1 MVLGAVAAV
10 MFVNVTAPQMTVGTE
25 PMPAENARTM
35 DRGGGLVRNEV
46 TDRIEDRT
54 REKFRADLSGRA
66 RVIDGDTLEVGGAR
80 VRLYGI
86 DAPESAQRC
95 RSGGRTWSCGREAT
109 RALARRI
116 GSRPVSCKEHD
127 RDRYGRMVAVCWV
140 GHEDVNAWMAA
151 RGWAFA
157 YRKYSMSYVVEEAA
171 AKMAKR
177 GIWQGDVVAPWE
189 WRRGERLAGGRSAAQ
204 PAASR
209 PAAQKERG
217 RCAIKG
223 NISKSGTRIYHVP
236 GGRFYGQTRINTS
249 KGERWFCTEAEARAA
264 GWRRSRP
271 AASRAAA
278 QKERGRCAITSTTRT
293 GALSPVSALHD
304 KLLF

>member
-1 MVLGAVAAV
+1 M
-10 MFVNVTAPQMTVGTE
+10 N
-25 PMPAENARTM
+25 
-35 DRGGGLVRNEV
+35 
-46 TDRIEDRT
+46 DRIEDRT
-54 REKFRADLSGRA
+54 RGRFRADLSGRA
-66 RVIDGDTLEVGGAR
+66 QVIDGDTLEVGGAR

-109 RALARRI
+109 RALARHI
-116 GSRPVSCKEHD
+116 GSRSVACKEHD
-127 RDRYGRMVAVCWV
+127 QDRYGRMVAVCRV
-140 GHEDVNAWMAA
+140 GGEDVNAWVAA
-151 RGWAFA
+151 RGWFFA
-157 YRKYSMSYVVEEAA
+157 YRKYLMSYVAEEAA
-171 AKMAKR
+171 AKAAKR

-189 WRRGERLAGGRSAAQ
+189 WRRGERLAGGQSAAQ

-249 KGERWFCTEAEARAA
+249 KGERWFCTEGQARAA
-264 GWRRSRP
+264 GWRRSR
-271 AASRAAA
+271 
-278 QKERGRCAITSTTRT
+278 Q
-293 GALSPVSALHD
+293 
-304 KLLF
+304 

>member
-1 MVLGAVAAV
+1 MMKWIALAVGGMVLGAVAAV

-171 AKMAKR
+171 AKMAKG

-249 KGERWFCTEAEARAA
+249 KGQRWFCTEAEARAA
-264 GWRRSRP
+264 GWRRSR
-271 AASRAAA
+271 
-278 QKERGRCAITSTTRT
+278 Q
-293 GALSPVSALHD
+293 
-304 KLLF
+304 

>member
-1 MVLGAVAAV
+1 MMKWIALAVGAMVLGAVAAV
-10 MFVNVTAPQMTVGTE
+10 MFVDVTAPQRRLESIVE
-25 PMPAENARTM
+25 
-35 DRGGGLVRNEV
+35 GGLARN
-46 TDRIEDRT
+46 DRIEDRA
-54 REKFRADLSGRA
+54 RRKLRAPTLSGGA
-66 RVIDGDTLEVGGAR
+66 RVIDGDTLEVGGAK

-95 RSGGRTWSCGREAT
+95 RSGGRTWSCGREAA

-116 GSRPVSCKEHD
+116 GSRRVACKERD

-140 GHEDVNAWMAA
+140 EGEDVNAWMAA

-157 YRKYSMSYVVEEAA
+157 YRRYSMSYVVEEAA
-171 AKMAKR
+171 AKRAKR

-204 PAASR
+204 PAASQ

-223 NISKSGTRIYHVP
+223 NISKSGTRIYHIP

-249 KGERWFCTEAEARAA
+249 KGERWFCTEGEARAA
-264 GWRRSRP
+264 GWRRSR
-271 AASRAAA
+271 
-278 QKERGRCAITSTTRT
+278 Q
-293 GALSPVSALHD
+293 
-304 KLLF
+304 